1 MAVPKIDKEILEKYF
16 AGEKYEQKM
25 ISPRKSLRTY
35 DINDGAVTLVVGTP
49 RTIEH
54 IGELAAKI
62 IGNPGMSVYMTT
74 YKHYVVCI
82 MIVEALFDEI
92 ICKGAMPKSTSYI
105 TFPETIDL
113 PDESGPAN

>member
-1 MAVPKIDKEILEKYF
+1 MDIPKIDKEILDKYF

-25 ISPRKSLRTY
+25 VTPRKSLRTY
-35 DINDGAVTLVVGTP
+35 DINDGAVTLLVGTP
-49 RTIEH
+49 RVIEH

-62 IGNPGMSVYMTT
+62 ISEAGMSVYMTT

-82 MIVEALFDEI
+82 MIIESLFDESI
-92 ICKGAMPKSTSYI
+92 RKDALPKSTSYI

-113 PDESGPAN
+113 PDESGTAN

>member
-1 MAVPKIDKEILEKYF
+1 MDIPKIDKEILEKYF
-16 AGEKYEQKM
+16 AGEAYEQKT

-35 DINDGAVTLVVGTP
+35 DINDGAATLLVGTP

-62 IGNPGMSVYMTT
+62 ISQAGMSVFMTT

-82 MIVEALFDEI
+82 MIIDALYEEAIRKDFV
-92 ICKGAMPKSTSYI
+92 PKSTSYI

-113 PDESGPAN
+113 PDESGITN